1 MKVVAYNLHR
11 IEFDDIE
18 SQCQYSYSNLDEAL
32 EKLQELN
39 NDSYYNFV
47 IILEVVEGWLMSN
60 IEVGSKVRFFKK
72 VVETETEIPLGSVGI
87 VCDISNTVFD
97 PKGLE
102 LTYYVVFQSL
112 NNNDYFNVAELE
124 YLGEV

>member
-1 MKVVAYNLHR
+1 M
-11 IEFDDIE
+11 
-18 SQCQYSYSNLDEAL
+18 
-32 EKLQELN
+32 N
-39 NDSYYNFV
+39 N
-47 IILEVVEGWLMSN
+47 IT
-60 IEVGSKVRFFKK
+60 VGSKVRFFKK

-102 LTYYVVFQSL
+102 LTHYVVFPSL
-112 NNNDYFNVAELE
+112 NDNDYFNVSELE

>member
-1 MKVVAYNLHR
+1 MMN
-11 IEFDDIE
+11 
-18 SQCQYSYSNLDEAL
+18 
-32 EKLQELN
+32 
-39 NDSYYNFV
+39 
-47 IILEVVEGWLMSN
+47 N
-60 IEVGSKVRFFKK
+60 IEVGSKVKFFKK

-97 PKGLE
+97 SKDLE
-102 LTYYVVFQSL
+102 LTHYVVFPSL

>member
-1 MKVVAYNLHR
+1 M
-11 IEFDDIE
+11 
-18 SQCQYSYSNLDEAL
+18 
-32 EKLQELN
+32 
-39 NDSYYNFV
+39 
-47 IILEVVEGWLMSN
+47 N
-60 IEVGSKVRFFKK
+60 IGSKVKFFKK

-102 LTYYVVFQSL
+102 LTHYVVFPSL

>member
-1 MKVVAYNLHR
+1 M
-11 IEFDDIE
+11 
-18 SQCQYSYSNLDEAL
+18 
-32 EKLQELN
+32 N
-39 NDSYYNFV
+39 N
-47 IILEVVEGWLMSN
+47 IA
-60 IEVGSKVRFFKK
+60 VGSKVRFSKK

-102 LTYYVVFQSL
+102 LTHYVVFPSL
-112 NNNDYFNVAELE
+112 NDNDYFNVSELE

>member
-1 MKVVAYNLHR
+1 
-11 IEFDDIE
+11 
-18 SQCQYSYSNLDEAL
+18 
-32 EKLQELN
+32 
-39 NDSYYNFV
+39 
-47 IILEVVEGWLMSN
+47 MSN
-60 IEVGSKVRFFKK
+60 IQVGSKVKFFKK

-102 LTYYVVFQSL
+102 LAYRVVFPSL
-112 NNNDYFNVAELE
+112 NNDDYFNVAELE

>member
-1 MKVVAYNLHR
+1 
-11 IEFDDIE
+11 
-18 SQCQYSYSNLDEAL
+18 
-32 EKLQELN
+32 
-39 NDSYYNFV
+39 
-47 IILEVVEGWLMSN
+47 MSN
-60 IEVGSKVRFFKK
+60 IQVGSKVRFFNK

-102 LTYYVVFQSL
+102 LTHYVVFPSL
-112 NNNDYFNVAELE
+112 NNNDYFNVEELE